1 MPINL
6 PDIIQHNNQLNS
18 IVDSNFVRGGIRS
31 VANLTELY
39 QIASGANNKVDQLKQ
54 NVTRVYVSGEDRYY
68 LLKDIANASGANGWR
83 LENYVHTSGNQSISG
98 VKNFTNL
105 LTSNEFKMYDVDI
118 FQISGVDV
126 SIVNGTVNHSIR
138 PTVNG
143 TGIALVT
150 EVAGGAGPA
159 CPACIYDNITF
170 DGTRTISRSSFPYN
184 EVFDPITTTGVVEFL
199 NEVFYPSVPISISLY
214 DYPIKEAGVSY
225 QIAVS
230 GNINANS
237 YGDATLGIA
246 EVRRNG
252 IGLFQELDPQFGFF
266 NYTTSTSVSSD
277 TSVQVNLTYLKDGE
291 QRSASQSIDIDFEYP
306 LYFSSGTESALSF
319 NNIIYV
325 DGDINNSIRPKV
337 VKKVETKE
345 DKSFTFTTTGEYI
358 YVVFP
363 QNWGLF
369 SSIKDKNSL
378 ENIGGWTYKTYSN
391 THYIWQS
398 NNISSGSNINLTF
411 KY

>member
-54 NVTRVYVSGEDRYY
+54 NVTRVYVSGEDKYY

-83 LENYVHTSGNQSISG
+83 LENYVHTSGDQSISG
-98 VKNFTNL
+98 IKNFTNL
-105 LTSNEFKMYDVDI
+105 LTSNEFKMYDIDI
-118 FQISGVDV
+118 FRISGVDI
-126 SIVNGTVNHSIR
+126 SIVNGTVNHTIR

-159 CPACIYDNITF
+159 CPSCIYDNITF

-199 NEVFYPSVPISISLY
+199 NQVFYPSVPISISLY

-246 EVRRNG
+246 EVKQNG
-252 IGLFQELDPQFGFF
+252 VGLFQELDPQFGFF

-277 TSVQVNLTYLKDGE
+277 TSIQVNLTYLKDGE
-291 QRSASQSIDIDFEYP
+291 TKTASQSVDINFEYP
-306 LYFSSGTESALSF
+306 FYFSSGSGSALNF
-319 NNIIYV
+319 NNIIYIS
-325 DGDINNSIRPKV
+325 GEPSYGMRTGV

-345 DKSFTFTTTGEYI
+345 DKNFKFKTSGEYI
-358 YVVFP
+358 YAIFP

-378 ENIGGWTYKTYSN
+378 ENIGGWTYKSYGSY
-391 THYIWQS
+391 YIWQS
-398 NNISSGSNINLTF
+398 NNISSGSDIDLTF

>member
-1 MPINL
+1 MAIKR
-6 PDIIQHNNQLNS
+6 PDIYEHNNLLNA

-39 QIASGANNKVDQLKQ
+39 QIASGVNTKVDQLKQ

-83 LENYVHTSGNQSISG
+83 LENYVYTSGDQSISG
-98 VKNFTNL
+98 IKNFTNL
-105 LTSNEFKMYDVDI
+105 LTSNEFKMYDIDV
-118 FQISGVDV
+118 FQVSGVDV
-126 SIVNGTVNHSIR
+126 NIINGTVNHNIR

-143 TGIALVT
+143 TGIALLT

-199 NEVFYPSVPISISLY
+199 NEVFYPLVPISISLY

-237 YGDATLGIA
+237 DGDATLGVA
-246 EVRRNG
+246 EVKRNG
-252 IGLFQELDPQFGFF
+252 VGLFTELDPQSGFF
-266 NYTTSTSVSSD
+266 NYLTSTSVSSD
-277 TSVQVNLTYLKDGE
+277 TSVEVNLTYLKNGE
-291 QRSASQSIDIDFEYP
+291 AKSVSQSIDIDFEYP
-306 LYFSSGTESALSF
+306 FYFSSGSESALNF
-319 NNIIYV
+319 DNIIYV
-325 DGDINNSIRPKV
+325 DGDINNGIRPKV
-337 VKKVETKE
+337 IKKVETKA

-378 ENIGGWTYKTYSN
+378 ENIGGWTYKTYGSS
-391 THYIWQS
+391 HYIWQS
-398 NNISSGSNINLTF
+398 NNISSGSNVNLTF

>member
-1 MPINL
+1 MAIKR
-6 PDIIQHNNQLNS
+6 PDIYEHNNLLNA

-39 QIASGANNKVDQLKQ
+39 QIASGVNTKVDQLKQ

-83 LENYVHTSGNQSISG
+83 LENYVYTSGDQSITG

-126 SIVNGTVNHSIR
+126 NIINGTVNFNVR

-143 TGIALVT
+143 SGVVLSG
-150 EVAGGAGPA
+150 EGGAGEAPP

-170 DGTRTISRSSFPYN
+170 DGTRTISRPSFPYN
-184 EVFDPITTTGVVEFL
+184 EVFDQTTTTGVVEFL
-199 NEVFYPSVPISISLY
+199 NEVFYPSIPISISLY
-214 DYPIKEAGVSY
+214 DYPIKEAGVPY

-237 YGDATLGIA
+237 YGDALLSIA
-246 EVRRNG
+246 EVKQNG
-252 IGLFQELDPQFGFF
+252 NSILQELSPNSGFF
-266 NYTTSTSVSSD
+266 NYITSTSVSSD
-277 TSVQVNLTYLKDGE
+277 TSVEVKLTYSKNGE
-291 QRSASQSIDIDFEYP
+291 TKTASQSIDIDFEYP
-306 LYFSSGTESALSF
+306 FYFSSGSESALNF
-319 NNIIYV
+319 DNIIYV
-325 DGDINNSIRPKV
+325 DGDINNGIRPKV
-337 VKKVETKE
+337 IKKVETKA

-378 ENIGGWTYKTYSN
+378 ENIGGWTYKSYGSY
-391 THYIWQS
+391 YIWQS
-398 NNISSGSNINLTF
+398 NNISSGSNVNLTF

>member
-1 MPINL
+1 MSIL
-6 PDIIQHNNQLNS
+6 RPDIYQHNNPNNA
-18 IVDSNFVRGGIRS
+18 IADSNFVRGGARV
-31 VANLTELY
+31 VANLNELY
-39 QIASGANNKVDQLKQ
+39 QIASGVNSKVDQLRQ

-68 LLKDIANASGANGWR
+68 LLKDITNASGANGWR
-83 LENYVHTSGNQSISG
+83 LENYVHTTGDQLITG
-98 VKNFTNL
+98 IKNFTSL
-105 LTSNEFKMYDVDI
+105 LTSNEFKMYDIDV
-118 FQISGVDV
+118 FQVSGVDV
-126 SIVNGTVNHSIR
+126 NIINGTVNHTIR

-143 TGIALVT
+143 TGIALLT

-159 CPACIYDNITF
+159 CPACIYDNIIF
-170 DGTRTISRSSFPYN
+170 NGKRTISRSSFPYN
-184 EVFDPITTTGVVEFL
+184 EALNQTTTTGVIEFL

-237 YGDATLGIA
+237 EGDATLGVAI
-246 EVRRNG
+246 VKQNS
-252 IGLFQELDPQFGFF
+252 IDIYTELSPNSGYF
-266 NYTTSTSVSSD
+266 NYITNTTASSD
-277 TSVQVNLTYLKDGE
+277 TSVQVNLTYSKNAE
-291 QRSASQSIDIDFEYP
+291 TKSVSQSIDINFEYP
-306 LYFSSGTESALSF
+306 FYFSSGSESALNF

-325 DGDINNSIRPKV
+325 DGDINSGIRPGL
-337 VKKVETKE
+337 VKKVETKA

-358 YVVFP
+358 YVLFP

-378 ENIGGWTYKTYSN
+378 ENIGGWTYKTYN
-391 THYIWQS
+391 NHYIWQS